1 MDVSSIAKLATSIA
15 ETGTRQEVDIAI
27 LKLAQQ
33 VESSTATQLI
43 DAIKNVPSVPNL
55 PAHLGNTINT
65 KA

>member
-1 MDVSSIAKLATSIA
+1 MDVSSIAKLASSMA

-27 LKLAQQ
+27 LKKAQDI
-33 VESSTATQLI
+33 ETSTATQLI
-43 DAIKNVPSVPNL
+43 DAVQSAPTVQNL